1 MITVLCVGGT
11 ERGEYQ
17 VIRTEVTGQ
26 LANLMR
32 LLDPERFRGVWVPYP
47 AAYGWPMSY
56 AESVKA
62 GAANVVRAVA
72 AAQGSVM
79 IVGYSQGAVVA
90 KTAVNDMLQRN
101 RYLAE
106 KIVGVGLVA
115 DPTRPAGAMSGWLTS
130 ETTYGIAGQTWI
142 GGGIAATLPDG
153 TRVESNP
160 LPFPVW
166 WIVAP
171 TDPITDLPAGNALR
185 SLFDLSEF
193 ASLNGSAWAESLIA
207 RAKSRQWQR
216 WWSVE
221 NWQTWGGVIAYLR
234 GYLIDGRHTLDY
246 VRGGHLQRLASIMQ
260 AVK

>member
-11 ERGEYQ
+11 GETSTTD
-17 VIRTEVTGQ
+17 IRTEVTGQ
-26 LANLMR
+26 LSNLMR

-47 AAYGWPMSY
+47 GAYGWPMSY
-56 AESVKA
+56 AESVKT

-72 AAQGSVM
+72 AAQGQVM
-79 IVGYSQGAVVA
+79 IVGYSQGAVVV
-90 KTAVNDMLQRN
+90 KDAVNQALTFLPA
-101 RYLAE
+101 LAD

-115 DPTRPAGAMSGWLTS
+115 DPTRPAGAMSGWPTS

-142 GGGIAATLPDG
+142 GPAQIPGI
-153 TRVESNP
+153 P

-171 TDPITDLPAGNALR
+171 TDAITDLPAGNALR

-216 WWSVE
+216 WWSIE